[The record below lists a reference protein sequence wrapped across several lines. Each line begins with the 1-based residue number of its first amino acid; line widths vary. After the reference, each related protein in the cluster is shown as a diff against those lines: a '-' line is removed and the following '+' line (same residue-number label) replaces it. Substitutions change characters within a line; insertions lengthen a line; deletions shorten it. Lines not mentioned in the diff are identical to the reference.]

1 MAPSS
6 SPFLFNNTP
15 FQVYRPPGQGS
26 AVRRRQK
33 ESQLRSQTNTH
44 APYSLRQNLTMHDKL
59 KILDYCGGD
68 STKDLTQQ
76 EKVVQLHS
84 MGYYTL
90 SQSTLSTLLRDED
103 LLRAY
108 ADAHPEHLHMKRRP
122 IVQLPHVE
130 AALHEWILQKQDRG
144 IRLTGDLIREK
155 ARDFCRLFNI
165 PEQETLKFSN
175 GWLDRLKKRF
185 GLVAYKFH
193 GEAASAPTERLATE
207 VPRILELFTGYDPC
221 DIFNADETAL
231 FFRVKLN
238 KSRLT
243 YLLCA
248 NMDGS
253 EKRQPLIIGRAR
265 RPRCFGNLEA
275 SQLGFYYFW
284 NQTAWMYQSIWE
296 TYLNDFNEDM
306 KAQDRHILL
315 LVDNAPTHRHNA
327 ANYSNIQVEF
337 LPPNLTSWIQPMD
350 AGIIQCFKSHYRNR
364 FTRLALDRDDSGF
377 ENIYGINQLDAMSI
391 ASNAWAAVS
400 PSTISN
406 CWRHTGLITSP
417 PSPNDDYSSREEQSL
432 VEEMARHPR
441 FMQPTFQR
449 LWTVMGGQTQTEH
462 EETDEEISRR
472 IEVGLTL
479 GE

>member
-33 ESQLRSQTNTH
+33 ESQLRSQTSTH

-90 SQSTLSTLLRDED
+90 SQSTLSNLLRDED
-103 LLRAY
+103 LLRAYSTKTGFARERSGAGNGEPRAAPELSRANRVFVEY

-130 AALHEWILQKQDRG
+130 AALHKWILQKQDRG
-144 IRLTGDLIREK
+144 IRLTGDLIHEK

-165 PEQETLKFSN
+165 PEQETLMFSN

-185 GLVAYKFH
+185 GLVAYKLH

-221 DIFNADETAL
+221 DIFNGDETAL
-231 FFRVKLN
+231 FFRVKLD

-315 LVDNAPTHRHNA
+315 PVDNAPTHRHNA

-350 AGIIQCFKSHYRNR
+350 AGIIQCFKSHYRN
-364 FTRLALDRDDSGF
+364 
-377 ENIYGINQLDAMSI
+377 
-391 ASNAWAAVS
+391 
-400 PSTISN
+400 
-406 CWRHTGLITSP
+406 
-417 PSPNDDYSSREEQSL
+417 
-432 VEEMARHPR
+432 
-441 FMQPTFQR
+441 
-449 LWTVMGGQTQTEH
+449 
-462 EETDEEISRR
+462 
-472 IEVGLTL
+472 
-479 GE
+479 

>member
-44 APYSLRQNLTMHDKL
+44 APYSLQQNLTMHDKL

-130 AALHEWILQKQDRG
+130 AALHEWILQKQDWG
-144 IRLTGDLIREK
+144 IRLTGDLI
-155 ARDFCRLFNI
+155 
-165 PEQETLKFSN
+165 Q
-175 GWLDRLKKRF
+175 
-185 GLVAYKFH
+185 
-193 GEAASAPTERLATE
+193 
-207 VPRILELFTGYDPC
+207 LFTGYDPC

-231 FFRVKLN
+231 FFRVKLD
-238 KSRLT
+238 KSCLT

-265 RPRCFGNLEA
+265 RPRCFGNLKA
-275 SQLGFYYFW
+275 LQLGFYYFW

-296 TYLNDFNEDM
+296 TYLNDFNKDM

-364 FTRLALDRDDSGF
+364 FMRLALDRDDSGF

-391 ASNAWAAVS
+391 ASNAWAAVL

-417 PSPNDDYSSREEQSL
+417 PTPNDDYSSREEQSL

-449 LWTVMGGQTQTEH
+449 LWTVMGGQTQTKH

>member
-130 AALHEWILQKQDRG
+130 AALHEWILQKQDWG

-155 ARDFCRLFNI
+155 AQDFC
-165 PEQETLKFSN
+165 
-175 GWLDRLKKRF
+175 
-185 GLVAYKFH
+185 
-193 GEAASAPTERLATE
+193 
-207 VPRILELFTGYDPC
+207 
-221 DIFNADETAL
+221 
-231 FFRVKLN
+231 
-238 KSRLT
+238 
-243 YLLCA
+243 
-248 NMDGS
+248 
-253 EKRQPLIIGRAR
+253 
-265 RPRCFGNLEA
+265 
-275 SQLGFYYFW
+275 
-284 NQTAWMYQSIWE
+284 
-296 TYLNDFNEDM
+296 
-306 KAQDRHILL
+306 
-315 LVDNAPTHRHNA
+315 
-327 ANYSNIQVEF
+327 
-337 LPPNLTSWIQPMD
+337 
-350 AGIIQCFKSHYRNR
+350 
-364 FTRLALDRDDSGF
+364 
-377 ENIYGINQLDAMSI
+377 
-391 ASNAWAAVS
+391 
-400 PSTISN
+400 
-406 CWRHTGLITSP
+406 
-417 PSPNDDYSSREEQSL
+417 
-432 VEEMARHPR
+432 
-441 FMQPTFQR
+441 
-449 LWTVMGGQTQTEH
+449 
-462 EETDEEISRR
+462 
-472 IEVGLTL
+472 
-479 GE
+479 